1 MNTVFELS
9 PSQVMK
15 TPSAPEGQSKERT
28 VDTEALVEMM
38 RSNSEVGFNVLYD
51 KYSAALYSILFRI
64 VKRKDV
70 ADDLLQDSFV
80 KIWKHINGFEPSRGT
95 LFTWMLN
102 ITRNLAIDHIRSSG
116 HRNHL
121 LHKNLECPSLRKD
134 LVVAITGSNCE
145 VEYDDFKSKALGL
158 DPKCAEV
165 IDMIFF
171 HGWSHAQTAAIL
183 QLPLGTVKS
192 RSRKALSLL
201 KILYQR

>member
-1 MNTVFELS
+1 MNTVFQFS
-9 PSQVMK
+9 PTQVIPA
-15 TPSAPEGQSKERT
+15 PSSPEGQENRRT
-28 VDTEALVEMM
+28 LDTEVLVEMI
-38 RSNSEVGFNVLYD
+38 RSKSETGFQVLYD
-51 KYSAALYSILFRI
+51 KYSVALYSILFRI

-80 KIWKHINGFEPSRGT
+80 KIWKHIDGFDPLKGT

-102 ITRNLAIDHIRSSG
+102 ISRNLAIDHIRSSG
-116 HRNHL
+116 HRNQL

-134 LVVAITGSNCE
+134 LAIAASASNGE
-145 VEYDDFKSKALGL
+145 VEYDDFKNKALDL

-165 IDMIFF
+165 IDMTFF
-171 HGWSHAQTAAIL
+171 CGWSHAQTAEIL